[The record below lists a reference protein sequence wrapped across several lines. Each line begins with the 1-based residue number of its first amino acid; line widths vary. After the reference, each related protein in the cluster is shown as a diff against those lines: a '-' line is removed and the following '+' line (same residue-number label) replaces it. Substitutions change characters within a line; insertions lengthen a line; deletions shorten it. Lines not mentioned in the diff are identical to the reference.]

1 MWCLVKHQPSTCL
14 KHVNILSPGGGIGYF
29 CGLLNTN
36 VNWRWTFRILGIAGL
51 SIVPLSMII
60 LYEPRRIRE
69 SRRQRRQ
76 GRSSYSILVSSVDNY
91 NLSITYITDDTTLI
105 LIEISGV

>member
-1 MWCLVKHQPSTCL
+1 M
-14 KHVNILSPGGGIGYF
+14 ILEDNRVFVLGGAIGYF

-36 VNWRWTFRILGIAGL
+36 LNWRWTFRILGIAGL

-69 SRRQRRQ
+69 KRKQCRQ
-76 GRSSYSILVSSVDNY
+76 GRSSYSIKV
-91 NLSITYITDDTTLI
+91 I
-105 LIEISGV
+105 L